1 MEIYKF
7 HNEVNLIFQLNFSL
21 KMTIIIDKESDR
33 CFLTKKK
40 NKNVKAKHLKLPG
53 ELILI
58 IDKRY

>member
-40 NKNVKAKHLKLPG
+40 KQ
-53 ELILI
+53 
-58 IDKRY
+58 KRKSKTSQVAW